1 MDREAPKRK
10 SPEGANG
17 ARVMST
23 ETVSKR
29 SISTGG
35 LDAVSEASRNRRS
48 RSKIKG
54 LKERD
59 KKTRM
64 KYSWT

>member
-48 RSKIKG
+48 RSKIKRAQR
-54 LKERD
+54 KRQ
-59 KKTRM
+59 KTRM